1 MANINS
7 LTTSGSN
14 SYSSIYGNKNII
26 SGLASGM
33 DTETMIENAVSG
45 YQTKIIQL
53 QQEQTRIEWKQEG
66 FRDLIGEINDI
77 TQKYTSYTSKTNLA
91 SNAFFTRNTT
101 TKTTGA
107 NAAAVTASGS
117 SSSEIV
123 LNSVSQL
130 AASARYAVK
139 ASALNYENATNLTG
153 TAIDTSSQEISAI
166 TGSLSLMVGS
176 QRVELDFGE
185 DEVFNSVQD
194 LADAINKKLEDQKV
208 SAKVELA
215 DNTEKDADGNVTSGS
230 YKLNFSS
237 TADNGDAVY
246 LIGAKGDMANKLSVR
261 TASSTAAEDRF
272 DYDSITVGANTPL
285 TSTRTA
291 EQYLSGKTVEVTY
304 NGETKQLSVGELKT
318 AGEAHAV
325 IQDQIA
331 LNLQKELDKAFG
343 TGNVTVTND
352 GGKLSFGV
360 ADNTA
365 TLYVQSDTKALG
377 LENSLSNYFNTESK
391 LGAFIGEDAFK
402 TKGNYTG
409 DVADRPA
416 VTDDE
421 GNQVK
426 DADGR
431 GIYYDE
437 DGKRINAD
445 GYRVDDSG
453 KVIEEGELVINGV
466 KIGTFTKDSTMKD
479 VLDQINGSD
488 AGIKA
493 SFSKLTGEFVFTT
506 NGTGTNQKIEF
517 GEGLASRLFAS
528 DEAKYTA
535 GQNAKFTA
543 TVNGEQI
550 ELERGSNTV
559 DMDGMSVTLKKT
571 FADDGEGV
579 GFETNTDSDKIIET
593 IKSFADDINK
603 LMEDTHKAFS
613 TQPLR
618 KSSAATALASSK
630 GGSSGYMPLT
640 EKDKEGMSESAIK
653 AYEEKAKT
661 GLLFQD
667 TDLSAMY
674 NSLRNVLTNASVR
687 KDLEAIG
694 ITTGYSNNVTTL
706 KVDEDKLRSALESDP
721 DKVRKVFTDTIEGGA
736 SRNGLIEQLKAP
748 LKTYGS
754 TSLGSQGV
762 LVKKAGTKL
771 SAVSML
777 NNDLQKQI
785 GNYDTQIESW
795 QSKMSAKID
804 YYTKQF
810 TALEKLM
817 STMNSQSSMLSQMMG
832 Y

>member
-130 AASARYAVK
+130 ATSARYAVK

-237 TADNGDAVY
+237 TAGNGDAVY